1 MNSIRKSIA
10 SVGIAGALL
19 MGGASLTMAQ
29 TSTTTAPTT
38 ASTTPSTVR
47 PDRSARIT
55 STLAP
60 LVTAGTITQVQSDAV
75 VKALVA
81 ADVGSG
87 RGPGGFGGGGGGMH
101 SATVATALGM
111 TAADVE
117 TAVRSGTTIAQ
128 LATQKGVALQSVINA
143 LVAEETTE
151 HPSQS
156 AADILTHVTN
166 MVNGVRPAQA
176 F

>member
-10 SVGIAGALL
+10 LVGIAGALL

-38 ASTTPSTVR
+38 ASTTPSMVR

-87 RGPGGFGGGGGGMH
+87 RGPGGFGGGGGMH